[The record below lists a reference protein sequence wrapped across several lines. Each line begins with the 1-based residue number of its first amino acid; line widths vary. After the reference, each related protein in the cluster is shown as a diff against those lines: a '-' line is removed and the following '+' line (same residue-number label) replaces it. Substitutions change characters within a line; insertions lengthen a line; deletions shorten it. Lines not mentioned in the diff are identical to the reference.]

1 MVWQKGVSY
10 FLVAVHQYYCIHIV
24 RLPDLSEGIQFLG
37 MMEGDDIIIR
47 HFLIFL
53 VESLDEVHVFRDR
66 GDDDDVRSG
75 KILFMESFAKELRIE
90 L

>member
-1 MVWQKGVSY
+1 
-10 FLVAVHQYYCIHIV
+10 
-24 RLPDLSEGIQFLG
+24 
-37 MMEGDDIIIR
+37 MEGDDIIIR

-75 KILFMESFAKELRIE
+75 KILFMEPFAKELRIE